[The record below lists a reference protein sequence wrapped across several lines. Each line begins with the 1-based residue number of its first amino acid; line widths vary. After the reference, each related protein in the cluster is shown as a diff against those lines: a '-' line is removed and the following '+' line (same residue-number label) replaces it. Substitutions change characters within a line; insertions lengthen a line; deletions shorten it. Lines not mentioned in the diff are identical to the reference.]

1 MTARIIF
8 EYDEEICKKLF
19 EELEIST
26 CLELK
31 AAFKGLWAK
40 IAPFVKDS
48 GAKMRVEVKDERT
61 NK

>member
-8 EYDEEICKKLF
+8 EYDEEICKKLL

-48 GAKMRVEVKDERT
+48 GAKMRVEVKE
-61 NK
+61 